1 METLS
6 SIQEKTAD
14 SHHEARKNEKSIYSL
29 DWLIAPVKR
38 AHPQVYDTL
47 VPIWLRSFLQGKS
60 FYKEKSFVSQTET
73 ICLETFPKQAQMMW
87 NAVHAKNLSHT
98 WYLSRTWYFDTQP
111 THIQYVS
118 VPFLRPR
125 RWTPSGPLRTWGAPL
140 RSEHRNS
147 TPASYQSPNTE
158 TQYWWREDNLKQRKK
173 FDKIEALY

>member
-98 WYLSRTWYFDTQP
+98 ISLTHLIFWDTAHSHSIRICSISK
-111 THIQYVS
+111 TS
-118 VPFLRPR
+118 AMDSFRSS
-125 RWTPSGPLRTWGAPL
+125 TNL
-140 RSEHRNS
+140 RSSSALWAQKFNTCFLSEPEHGD
-147 TPASYQSPNTE
+147 TILMA
-158 TQYWWREDNLKQRKK
+158 WG
-173 FDKIEALY
+173 